1 MAQLQPHTALSDNS
15 LSTSSEHKGSASSL
29 SDRVAQLVDKIDY
42 KLADS
47 SEQREAIFRLRYRAY
62 MREGAISP
70 NSSGTFSD
78 PYDEKGNGF
87 LFGLYIDGE
96 LASSIRVHVASKEHP
111 DFTSHE
117 VFSDYLQ
124 PELDAGK
131 VIVDT
136 TRFVTDENFSR
147 LYRAL
152 PYATMRVAGM
162 ACDYFGADQ
171 LLAAVRDGAPSI
183 LSASIFHH
191 QVICEARPYPGL
203 TKPLS
208 LMTAHY
214 PTFVGQVHQR
224 YPFFR
229 STLSE
234 QQRLFERRQWPSPSS
249 PTFSGLNG
257 NVAAFAKE
265 G

>member
-1 MAQLQPHTALSDNS
+1 MVWLQSHTASSDS
-15 LSTSSEHKGSASSL
+15 SVSTSAEVVTSSL
-29 SDRVAQLVDKIDY
+29 SDRVSHLLDKIDCR
-42 KLADS
+42 LAET
-47 SEQREAIFRLRYRAY
+47 SEQREEIFRLRYRAY
-62 MREGAISP
+62 RREEAISE

-87 LFGLYIDGE
+87 LFGFYIDGE

-111 DFTSHE
+111 NFTSLE

-131 VIVDT
+131 IVVDT
-136 TRFVTDENFSR
+136 TRFVTDEAFSR

-162 ACDYFGADQ
+162 ACEYFAADQ
-171 LLAAVRDGAPSI
+171 LLAAVRMEHQAFYRRV
-183 LSASIFHH
+183 FHH
-191 QVICEARPYPGL
+191 QLVCKARPYPGL

-208 LMTAHY
+208 LMTVHY

-229 STLSE
+229 SSLLE
-234 QQRLFERRQWPSPSS
+234 RQMLFGRHQRPASRTSRC
-249 PTFSGLNG
+249 
-257 NVAAFAKE
+257 
-265 G
+265 